1 MVKGSLLTLLY
12 LESVDSTQNYLKEL
26 VRTSNIQLPHAV
38 VSNIQ
43 TDGIGSRGNAW
54 QGLDG
59 NLFLSFAI
67 ALKDLP
73 SDLKIESSSIYF
85 AYLLKETLSELNSEV
100 WLKWPNDFYL
110 DKFKIGGMITNIVK
124 DVVICGVGLNLAIA
138 PEGFS
143 KLDISISREEL
154 LKKYFINI
162 EKKILWKQVFSKY
175 KLEFYKNQNFFT
187 HTNNLRISLEG
198 ASLES
203 DGSVTING
211 KRIFSLR

>member
-1 MVKGSLLTLLY
+1 MTLFY

-85 AYLLKETLSELNSEV
+85 AYLLKETLRELNSEV

-143 KLDISISREEL
+143 TLDISISREEL
-154 LKKYFINI
+154 LKKYFLNI